1 MTAQLPAADVAVII
15 PNWNGRHHLDTCLAS
30 LRQLDPAGPTPR
42 ILLVD
47 NGSSDG
53 SVELVRRRF
62 PEVELIGLDE
72 NVGFARACNL
82 GAQRATTPVI
92 AFLNNDMRVDTR
104 WLAELVPPLNT
115 QEGIVCSASRVL
127 SWDGRM
133 ADFEGGEMNLEGRA
147 FQRGLG
153 LPPRQWAGTSDA
165 LYANGGAMAV
175 VREAFLEAG
184 GFDED
189 FFAYYEDSDF
199 GWRLWVLGYRVVF
212 VPTSVCYH
220 RHHGTSRA
228 LSPAQKRYLLE
239 RNALQTVVK
248 NYAPETLSRLLP
260 TTLMLTLRRA
270 LELTGTD
277 VAGYIPPQTYDGPP
291 AENVPSEAVAHMVAL
306 NDFALSLPLTVEK
319 SKSVQSRRKR
329 PDEEVLPRFG
339 KFLEP
344 TIGGRAYR
352 TRQHNLVRLLGVRAP
367 QPQRER
373 KKVLVVSPD
382 LVPLEGA
389 PTTGSGLRAWT
400 IGKGLE
406 SKGHEVV
413 FSIPRRA
420 VARVRRVSREVEELC
435 WDEDTLAPLV
445 RELAP
450 DVIVACGWSILTHLP
465 DPPHPVALDFHGPHV
480 LERYWQ
486 GHLTLAENVE
496 EKLSA
501 IGRADFYTCAGNR
514 QRLYFLPWLIQAGV
528 EPREEIIHHIPVSLS
543 PELPEHHPLGN
554 GTVVFGGVFLPWQ
567 DPSTALEA
575 AAARMAQLGRGEL
588 LLFGGKHPFLDL
600 DLGVYATLLD
610 TLQQHPRVTVSRML
624 PRADLLEVYA
634 TADAALDVMK
644 RNFERELAF
653 TTRTVEYLW
662 CGLPVI
668 YNNYADLADL
678 ICQYEAGWAVDP
690 ADGRQVSEAIEQ
702 VLTDPA
708 ESARRSRNAQRL
720 ARERLTWDQTIGPL
734 DRFCRDP
741 VFRRHEGAKAF
752 TSGGHT
758 EAELRGMIRDKDV
771 HIRNLEALLAKR
783 RSFLASSAYYLR
795 RARHYLTTAGPKGLV
810 RQSVRFLR
818 HRTRRR
824 RWA

>member
-1 MTAQLPAADVAVII
+1 M
-15 PNWNGRHHLDTCLAS
+15 S
-30 LRQLDPAGPTPR
+30 LKQLDPTGPTPR

-53 SVELVRRRF
+53 SVDLVRRQF
-62 PEVELIGLDE
+62 PEVEVMALGE
-72 NVGFARACNL
+72 NVGFAKACNH
-82 GAQRATTPVI
+82 GAQHVTTPVI
-92 AFLNNDMRVDTR
+92 AFLNNDMRVDAQ
-104 WLAELVPPLNT
+104 WLAELVRPLNV
-115 QEGIVCSASRVL
+115 EERIVCTASRVL
-127 SWDGRM
+127 SWDGRT

-147 FQRGLG
+147 FQKNFG
-153 LPPRQWAGTSDA
+153 LPPRRHDGIVDV

-175 VREAFLEAG
+175 FRETFLGAG

-199 GWRLWVLGYRVVF
+199 GWRLCVLGHRVVF

-228 LSPAQKRYLLE
+228 LAPAQKRYLLE
-239 RNALQTVVK
+239 RNALQTIMK
-248 NYAPETLSRLLP
+248 NYAPETLEKLLP
-260 TTLMLTLRRA
+260 VTLTLTLGRA
-270 LELTGTD
+270 LEQTGTD
-277 VAGYIPPQTYDGPP
+277 VAGYIPPHRYDGPRV
-291 AENVPSEAVAHMVAL
+291 ENVPAETIAHLVAL
-306 NDFALSLPLTVEK
+306 SDFALSLPGTVEK
-319 SKSVQSRRKR
+319 ARSIQTKR
-329 PDEEVLPRFG
+329 ERSDEDVLSRFG

-352 TRQHNLVRLLGVRAP
+352 VRQHSLVQLLGVQAP
-367 QPQRER
+367 QPHRQRKR
-373 KKVLVVSPD
+373 VLVVSPD

-406 SKGHEVV
+406 SRGHEVI

-420 VARVRRVSREVEELC
+420 VARLRRISRELEELS
-435 WDEDTLAPLV
+435 WDEETLAPVV

-486 GHLTLAENVE
+486 GHLTLAENAE

-501 IGRADFYTCAGNR
+501 IARADFYTCAGSK
-514 QRLYFLPWLIQAGV
+514 QRLYFLPWLMQAGV
-528 EPREEIIHHIPVSLS
+528 EPREEIIQQIPVSLS
-543 PELPEHHPLGN
+543 PDLPEHHARGD
-554 GTVVFGGVFLPWQ
+554 GVVVFGGVFLPWQ
-567 DPSTALEA
+567 DPTTALQTTVD
-575 AAARMAQLGRGEL
+575 RMDQLGRGEL

-600 DLGVYATLLD
+600 DQGVYATLLD
-610 TLQQHPRVTVSRML
+610 TLRQHARVRLSQMV
-624 PRADLLEVYA
+624 PRAELLEVYS
-634 TADAALDVMK
+634 TADAALDAM
-644 RNFERELAF
+644 RWNFERELAF

-678 ICQYEAGWAVDP
+678 IRLYEAGWVVDP
-690 ADGRQVSEAIEQ
+690 ADERQVSQAIEQ
-702 VLTDPA
+702 VLTAP
-708 ESARRSRNAQRL
+708 EEVARKSRNAQRL
-720 ARERLTWDQTIGPL
+720 VRERLTWDRTIGPL
-734 DRFCRDP
+734 DRFCQDP

-752 TSGGHT
+752 ASRSRT
-758 EAELRGMIRDKDV
+758 EAEFRRMIRDKDV
-771 HIRNLEALLAKR
+771 HIRNLESLLTKR
-783 RSFLASSAYYLR
+783 RSVLSASAHYLR
-795 RARHYLTTAGPKGLV
+795 RGRYYLATDGLKGFV
-810 RQSVRFLR
+810 RQSIRFLR
-818 HRTRRR
+818 HQTKRR